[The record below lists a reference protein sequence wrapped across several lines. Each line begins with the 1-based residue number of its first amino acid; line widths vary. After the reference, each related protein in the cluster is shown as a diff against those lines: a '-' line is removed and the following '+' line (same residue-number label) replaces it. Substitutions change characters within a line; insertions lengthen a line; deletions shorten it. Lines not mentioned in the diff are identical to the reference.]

1 MLMPQKVV
9 HTFKKMYLLTKIIII
24 GIIGAPR
31 VVRTADWDI
40 VSAVNR
46 AEMTEQVYPLCTRK
60 WKL

>member
-9 HTFKKMYLLTKIIII
+9 HTFKKTYLLTKIIII
-24 GIIGAPR
+24 GIIGAPQ

-46 AEMTEQVYPLCTRK
+46 AVMTEQVYPLCTRK